1 MKFRFKKT
9 EKKQT
14 EKRFVDNAK
23 KKQRKAGK
31 RRKITPFLI
40 VVSVFLIAAAVYL
53 CLTMLFNVDRINI
66 EGNTLYEELDLI
78 ETSGIEK
85 GENLFEVNTAYAED
99 KLYSVYSYIE
109 EVEVKRAFP
118 NAVTI
123 KITEATPFSVI
134 EEADGYTLVSAG
146 GKVLLLPPAGRLF
159 RALRPRGLFLQSAGG
174 QPAVPG
180 LERRAHRPFRSRVP
194 QLSQAGRHLR
204 PHTLRRGDQGL
215 RRGGAA
221 GPQREGQI
229 PHPGGPPVQG
239 GKLPSD
245 GAGEDRLQRRPLSAG
260 PAVPGREPGLRRGRL
275 RRSHLGLEVPDY
287 QGAAAQPPRQKSDHA
302 LLRRTRGRAAGD
314 LRRGPLLQGPQ
325 GQGRALRQQQAGAG
339 I

>member
-85 GENLFEVNTAYAED
+85 GENLFEVDTAYAED

-146 GKVLLLPPAGRLF
+146 GKVLDRGLEEV
-159 RALRPRGLFLQSAGG
+159 PRGMLSVRGLSTITSTEDDVKRMELMKKIINTMQKLEMSNYNFLDLSDTLEITMIYDNRVKVNLGNELELEYKLQFADSVITEKIPKTGYQLVDAS
-174 QPAVPG
+174 VPG
-180 LERRAHRPFRSRVP
+180 EIMTKEMTVSPWDSLGRV
-194 QLSQAGRHLR
+194 SGTGYA
-204 PHTLRRGDQGL
+204 D
-215 RRGGAA
+215 
-221 GPQREGQI
+221 
-229 PHPGGPPVQG
+229 
-239 GKLPSD
+239 
-245 GAGEDRLQRRPLSAG
+245 ED
-260 PAVPGREPGLRRGRL
+260 E
-275 RRSHLGLEVPDY
+275 E
-287 QGAAAQPPRQKSDHA
+287 
-302 LLRRTRGRAAGD
+302 
-314 LRRGPLLQGPQ
+314 
-325 GQGRALRQQQAGAG
+325 
-339 I
+339 